1 MHKRQ
6 LRDTPV
12 PCEPH
17 LTAGHMGKGSVQNV
31 LERGCQQ
38 PFLDPDQVLQGE
50 KVELIRQMS
59 GHLLKLF

>member
-1 MHKRQ
+1 MHKGQ

-17 LTAGHMGKGSVQNV
+17 LTAGHMGEGSFQNV
-31 LERGCQQ
+31 LEQGRQQ
-38 PFLDPDQVLQGE
+38 PFLDPDQILQGE
-50 KVELIRQMS
+50 QVELVGQVS